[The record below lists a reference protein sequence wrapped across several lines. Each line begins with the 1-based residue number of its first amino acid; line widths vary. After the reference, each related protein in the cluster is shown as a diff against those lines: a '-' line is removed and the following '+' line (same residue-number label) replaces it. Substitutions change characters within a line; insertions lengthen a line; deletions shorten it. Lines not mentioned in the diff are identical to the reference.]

1 MRDALQKVP
10 GQKCCCSF
18 IMLNRERW
26 CLSSLPP
33 PGFGALAQLVTAF
46 WPRGGNGE
54 AARAPS
60 QCSVIQ
66 MGNRGMDVLC
76 RNPTHWL
83 HPLEGKVTSRPASDP
98 KGHQRGAGTLLQT
111 RAGRVVQGRRDVPG
125 HPITNPAWSC
135 HLCRGFWGVLF
146 ERSLL
151 EVSLTERVGVQSW
164 HPLP

>member
-1 MRDALQKVP
+1 MVLRDALQKVP

-18 IMLNRERW
+18 ITLNRECW

-46 WPRGGNGE
+46 WPCGGNGE

-76 RNPTHWL
+76 RNPNHWQ
-83 HPLEGKVTSRPASDP
+83 HPLRGEGGIQASVRPKRASKRCWDPPANQSRV
-98 KGHQRGAGTLLQT
+98 GGTGEEGCT
-111 RAGRVVQGRRDVPG
+111 RAP
-125 HPITNPAWSC
+125 NN
-135 HLCRGFWGVLF
+135 
-146 ERSLL
+146 
-151 EVSLTERVGVQSW
+151 
-164 HPLP
+164 